1 MNNPIQIITDSGAD
15 LTEEMQ
21 SSRTIEILP
30 MEIEINGSV
39 RKPSTE
45 LDLKHMYHD
54 MRHKSVYKTSQ
65 VPLEQFLSVFER
77 YAKQH
82 VSMLYIGLSS
92 KLSGTVS
99 AADMAA
105 REIRER
111 YPDVQIEIVDSKCA
125 TIGYGRAVLVAYDM
139 SMQGISMETIKRAV
153 LDLTAH
159 TEHLFTVSKL
169 EYLVRGGR
177 LSAAAAA
184 IAGTLNIKPI
194 LNVDKNGE
202 LIAIEKIRGEKK
214 LKQRMAD
221 LVAELSGG
229 LSEQTIYIV
238 HGDDETAADEMLG
251 LIRERTP
258 VKEAIKMMIGPTI
271 GAHSGPGTLGIVFTN
286 PNR

>member
-82 VSMLYIGLSS
+82 VPILYIGLSS

>member
-125 TIGYGRAVLVAYDM
+125 TIGYGRAVLIAYDM

-153 LDLTAH
+153 LDQTAH

>member
-1 MNNPIQIITDSGAD
+1 MNHSIQIITDSGAD
-15 LTEEMQ
+15 LTETMQ
-21 SSRTIEILP
+21 KSRTIEILP

-82 VSMLYIGLSS
+82 VSILYIGLSS
-92 KLSGTVS
+92 RLSGTVS

-111 YPDVQIEIVDSKCA
+111 YPDVQIEIIDSKCA
-125 TIGYGRAVLVAYDM
+125 TIGYGRAVLAAYDM
-139 SMQGISMETIKRAV
+139 AMQGASLETIKQTV

-238 HGDDETAADEMLG
+238 HGDDEAAADEMIG

-258 VKEAIKMMIGPTI
+258 VKDAVKMMIGPTI

>member
-1 MNNPIQIITDSGAD
+1 MNHPIRIITDSGAD
-15 LTEEMQ
+15 LTEEMLKNR
-21 SSRTIEILP
+21 SIEILP
-30 MEIEINGSV
+30 MEIEINGTE
-39 RKPSTE
+39 RKPSTQ
-45 LDLKHMYHD
+45 LNLKQMYDD

-82 VSMLYIGLSS
+82 VSILYIGLSS

-111 YPDVQIEIVDSKCA
+111 YPDVQIEIIDSKCA
-125 TIGYGRAVLVAYDM
+125 TIGYGRAVLAAYDM
-139 SMQGISMETIKRAV
+139 AMQGASLETIKQTV

-238 HGDDETAADEMLG
+238 HGDDEAAADEMIG

-258 VKEAIKMMIGPTI
+258 VKDAVKMMIGPTI

>member
-1 MNNPIQIITDSGAD
+1 MNHSIQIITDSGAD
-15 LTEEMQ
+15 LTETMQ
-21 SSRTIEILP
+21 KSRTIEILP

-82 VSMLYIGLSS
+82 VSILYIGLSS

-111 YPDVQIEIVDSKCA
+111 YPDVQIEIIDSKCA
-125 TIGYGRAVLVAYDM
+125 TIGYGRAVLAAYDM
-139 SMQGISMETIKRAV
+139 AMQGASLETIKQTV

-238 HGDDETAADEMLG
+238 HGDDEAAADEMIG

-258 VKEAIKMMIGPTI
+258 VKDAVKMMIGPTI

>member
-1 MNNPIQIITDSGAD
+1 MASA
-15 LTEEMQ
+15 
-21 SSRTIEILP
+21 IEILP

-82 VSMLYIGLSS
+82 VSILYIGLSS

-111 YPDVQIEIVDSKCA
+111 YPDVQIEIIDSKCA
-125 TIGYGRAVLVAYDM
+125 TIGYGRAVLAAYDM
-139 SMQGISMETIKRAV
+139 AMQGASLETIKQTV

-238 HGDDETAADEMLG
+238 HGDDEAAADEMIG

-258 VKEAIKMMIGPTI
+258 VKDAVKMMIGPTI

>member
-1 MNNPIQIITDSGAD
+1 MNHSIQIITDSGAD
-15 LTEEMQ
+15 LTETMQ
-21 SSRTIEILP
+21 KSRTIEILP

-82 VSMLYIGLSS
+82 VSILYIGLSS

-111 YPDVQIEIVDSKCA
+111 YHDVQIEIIDSKCA
-125 TIGYGRAVLVAYDM
+125 TIGYGRAVLAAYDM
-139 SMQGISMETIKRAV
+139 AMQGASLETIKQTI
-153 LDLTAH
+153 LDLTTH

-238 HGDDETAADEMLG
+238 HGDDEAAADEMIG

-258 VKEAIKMMIGPTI
+258 VKDAVKMMIGPTI